1 MPSFTNASGLYFPLS
16 RQMLFHCWNS
26 TTATDHAQP
35 KTNSSISVQPPLVK
49 CRLIYSVQLALQ
61 RARTRKKETKF
72 VCNSW
77 KMMGDTLMKNIST
90 WCGVRQCSEA
100 DFPFTPTKNS
110 KPLLSTTDL
119 CGFLWLVTFT
129 FPNPL
134 KGGETFKCMFSED
147 ILSFIKCLT
156 KQQISPYSHFLFPDF
171 TGTFFFIFTYSFMS
185 CTPPKRVAFGLS
197 RFVCLFWRPA
207 FTWSL
212 SCYLVM
218 QTTSDVTTSVGAEQ
232 KQQVTGWW
240 ESTCSSTF
248 NLQALPSSFAQC
260 SQQEVATGTFSQAP
274 WGTKHQKSQNQ
285 HYPNNSKLVESFS
298 NSYPS

>member
-16 RQMLFHCWNS
+16 RQMLFHCWNF

-156 KQQISPYSHFLFPDF
+156 KQQISPYSHFLFPDV
-171 TGTFFFIFTYSFMS
+171 TGTFFFIFYLFFHVLYSPQKS
-185 CTPPKRVAFGLS
+185 CIWSFK
-197 RFVCLFWRPA
+197 VCLFVLETCIHMIPELLFGNANNIR
-207 FTWSL
+207 
-212 SCYLVM
+212 CYYICRCRAKAA
-218 QTTSDVTTSVGAEQ
+218 SDRVVRIHL
-232 KQQVTGWW
+232 QQY
-240 ESTCSSTF
+240 F
-248 NLQALPSSFAQC
+248 
-260 SQQEVATGTFSQAP
+260 
-274 WGTKHQKSQNQ
+274 
-285 HYPNNSKLVESFS
+285 
-298 NSYPS
+298 